1 MKRSLSF
8 RVRTQCQSTGELID
22 VLLIFFGRSTSDMN
36 VLDDEIQNSLKTS
49 EPIPD
54 AIALVSY
61 GDQATRI
68 AEAWQKNSARS
79 KTLMDRGKTDK
90 LEYLKELAIW
100 RFLDGHFAKAHRAIE
115 SIQDFDLDVK
125 RLIADCLSKLVD
137 ERGAY
142 QEAPSGHVFRHPSK
156 RETKN
161 FLLASELLED
171 EVDAYFVALSIAS
184 AAWSCLKNA
193 TLLHIDT
200 MGIYPIARAL
210 EEVVCTSGGAFPA
223 TPWEI
228 DSFHSHDGLSG
239 LHRVVG
245 SDESVLVSAS
255 TSGAMTAKL
264 ADSGVFEEALI
275 TLLDITDVGRKGT
288 VVYARDRYNTPSAQ
302 VSPRNHG
309 ETVIELTGEY
319 FAARGKKPR
328 ALTLTKGHQ
337 PRSLAML
344 LKHFSE
350 VEILRLN
357 RIRTDGT
364 QAIDLVSLDE
374 TAVAKNA
381 EFAKWVAEEI
391 RLKTPISVTHVVPV
405 PGPGGME
412 MAAVC
417 LAAIQACSGVTAKLV
432 APEEIQQLAEGDDVG
447 GVLVCT
453 PIVGNGHGLRSLAR
467 DLRELVPKASRH
479 FIAGIGLPE
488 TEDAWTRLTQFL
500 TQSGNKNLPYLFSCW
515 AWISTGAVPGRGQAW
530 QSASQLMKKT
540 EQLAVNSDALW
551 DVEHIQTSLRL
562 VGDTL
567 EANADSFLPGS
578 RGEPL
583 KLTRGFVYWNPD
595 PEILDKCDH
604 AAVSFSAMTSAL
616 QNAREFSDPLLKLAS
631 TVHETVVLDAE
642 NFLRFNDGVLQA
654 SLLRAALPYELDYS
668 GAPDLSEVL
677 REFLEKV
684 FVNHSKNYGEAAPEF
699 ALALATGRLRL
710 TDTDKNRLIAKL
722 RGVFT
727 SPSVLLGLMYCWS
740 VG

>member
-8 RVRTQCQSTGELID
+8 RVRTTCQSSGELID
-22 VLLIFFGRSTSDMN
+22 VLFIFFGRSTSDMN
-36 VLDDEIQNSLKTS
+36 VLDDEIQNSLKTP

-61 GDQATRI
+61 GDQSARI
-68 AEAWQKNSARS
+68 AQAWQENSARA
-79 KTLMDRGKTDK
+79 KALMDRGKTDK
-90 LEYLKELAIW
+90 LGYLKELAIW
-100 RFLDGHFAKAHRAIE
+100 TFSDGQFTKAHRANE
-115 SIQDFDLDVK
+115 SQKSFELDVG
-125 RLIADCLSKLVD
+125 RLIAECLSRLVD

-171 EVDAYFVALSIAS
+171 EIDAYFVALSIAS
-184 AAWSCLKNA
+184 VAWSRLKETN
-193 TLLHIDT
+193 LLHIDT

-210 EEVVCTSGGAFPA
+210 EEVVCNAGGASPM

-228 DSFHSHDGLSG
+228 DSFHSHDGLSC

-245 SDESVLVSAS
+245 SDEAVLVSAS
-255 TSGAMTAKL
+255 TSGSMAAKL
-264 ADSGVFEEALI
+264 ADSGVSANALI
-275 TLLDITDVGRKGT
+275 TLLDMTSVGRKGT
-288 VVYARDRYNTPSAQ
+288 VVYARDRYNTLPAQ
-302 VSPRNHG
+302 LSPRHHG

-337 PRSLAML
+337 PSSLATL
-344 LKHFSE
+344 LKHFSH
-350 VEILRLN
+350 VEILKLN
-357 RIRTDGT
+357 RRRANGT

-374 TAVAKNA
+374 IAVAKNA
-381 EFAKWVAEEI
+381 EFAKWVADEI
-391 RLKTPISVTHVVPV
+391 RLKTPISVTHVLPV
-405 PGPGGME
+405 PGPGGKE

-417 LAAIQACSGVTAKLV
+417 IAAIQECSGVSAKLV
-432 APEEIQQLAEGDDVG
+432 EPEELQQLAEGDDVG
-447 GVLVCT
+447 GVLVCA

-488 TEDAWTRLTQFL
+488 TEDAWKRLTQFL
-500 TQSGNKNLPYLFSCW
+500 TQSAEKSRPYLFSCW
-515 AWISTGAVPGRGQAW
+515 AWVSTGAEPGRGQSW
-530 QSASQLMKKT
+530 LSAAQLMKKT
-540 EQLAVNSDALW
+540 EQLAVGSDAPW
-551 DVEHIQTSLRL
+551 AVQDIQASLQL
-562 VGDTL
+562 VGDAL
-567 EANADSFLPGS
+567 EANPDTFLLGS
-578 RGEPL
+578 QGAPL
-583 KLTRGFVYWNPD
+583 KLTQGFVYWNPGA
-595 PEILDKCDH
+595 EILDKCDH
-604 AAVSFSAMTSAL
+604 AASSFAAMTSAL

-684 FVNHSKNYGEAAPEF
+684 FINHSKNYGEAAPEF

-710 TDTDKNRLIAKL
+710 ADADKKRLLEKL

-727 SPSVLLGLMYCWS
+727 TPSVLLGLMYCWS
-740 VG
+740 VS

>member
-8 RVRTQCQSTGELID
+8 RVRTTCQSSGELID

-36 VLDDEIQNSLKTS
+36 VLDDEIQNSLKTP

-61 GDQATRI
+61 GDQAARI
-68 AEAWQKNSARS
+68 AEAWQINSARA
-79 KTLMDRGKTDK
+79 KTLMARGKAEK

-100 RFLDGHFAKAHRAIE
+100 RFKDGQYAKVHRAVE
-115 SIQDFDLDVK
+115 SHRNFELDLG
-125 RLIADCLSKLVD
+125 RLIAECLSRLVD

-142 QEAPSGHVFRHPSK
+142 QEAPPGHVFRHPSK

-171 EVDAYFVALSIAS
+171 EIDAYFVALSIAS
-184 AAWSCLKNA
+184 AAWSRLKDTN
-193 TLLHIDT
+193 LLHIDT

-210 EEVVCTSGGAFPA
+210 EEVVCTAGGVFPA

-228 DSFHSHDGLSG
+228 DSFHSHDGMSG

-245 SDESVLVSAS
+245 SNEAVLVSAS
-255 TSGAMTAKL
+255 TSGAMAARL
-264 ADSGVFEEALI
+264 ADSGVSADALI
-275 TLLDITDVGRKGT
+275 TLLDMTNVGRKGT
-288 VVYARDRYNTPSAQ
+288 VVYARDRHNTLSAQ

-328 ALTLTKGHQ
+328 ALTLAKGHQ
-337 PRSLAML
+337 PRSLEVL

-350 VEILRLN
+350 VDILKLN
-357 RIRTDGT
+357 RCRANGT
-364 QAIDLVSLDE
+364 QTIDLVSLDE
-374 TAVAKNA
+374 LAVARNA
-381 EFAKWVAEEI
+381 AFTKWVADEI
-391 RLKTPISVTHVVPV
+391 RWKTPISVTHVLPV
-405 PGPGGME
+405 PGPGGKE

-417 LAAIQACSGVTAKLV
+417 LAAIKASSGVTAKLV
-432 APEEIQQLAEGDDVG
+432 EPEEMQQLAEGDGVG
-447 GVLVCT
+447 GVLVCA

-479 FIAGIGLPE
+479 FITGVGLPE
-488 TEDAWTRLTQFL
+488 TEEAWRRLAQFL
-500 TQSGNKNLPYLFSCW
+500 TQSGDKSLPYQFSCW
-515 AWISTGAVPGRGQAW
+515 AWISTGAVPGRGPAW
-530 QSASQLMKKT
+530 QSASQLMQKT
-540 EQLAVNSDALW
+540 EQIAVSSDAPW
-551 DVEHIQTSLRL
+551 NVEHIQTSLRL
-562 VGDTL
+562 VGDAL
-567 EANADSFLPGS
+567 EANADTFLPGS
-578 RGEPL
+578 QGAPL
-583 KLTRGFVYWNPD
+583 KLTRGFVYWNASNED
-595 PEILDKCDH
+595 LNKCDH
-604 AAVSFSAMTSAL
+604 AAVSFAAMTSAL
-616 QNAREFSDPLLKLAS
+616 QYAREFPDPLLKLAS

-654 SLLRAALPYELDYS
+654 SLLRAAMPYELDYS

-684 FVNHSKNYGEAAPEF
+684 FINHSKNYGEAAPEF

-710 TDTDKNRLIAKL
+710 TDADKKRLIDTL

-727 SPSVLLGLMYCWS
+727 APSVLLGLMYCWS
-740 VG
+740 VS